1 MDSHEFSEL
10 IKKYQRGEISEKEKN
25 VLDEWFAS
33 MEKEEPKST
42 WSATDKQR
50 IMQQVLN
57 QIKPAD
63 TKIFPGTK
71 PQGSRFNAVYR
82 VAAAIAVF
90 LIASFLIWQQRSV
103 EPVGRRTVQSVSKGN
118 INKLILADGTLVWLK
133 GNSALTYPSS
143 FSGEIRKVSLEGEA
157 LFEVAKDSKHPFV
170 IQCGELTTTV
180 LGTSFNIKSTEK
192 NIEVVVLT
200 GKVALTSANDKKG
213 MILLPNE
220 KAVYNGE
227 QRLFEKRESEVEEKV
242 AAVKDTQYPMDFE
255 DTRMEEII
263 RRIEGKFNVKVR
275 ITDSNVANC
284 MITADFTDQSLEGTV
299 NMISQALG
307 FSYELSG
314 REVVVKG
321 GGCE

>member
-1 MDSHEFSEL
+1 
-10 IKKYQRGEISEKEKN
+10 
-25 VLDEWFAS
+25 
-33 MEKEEPKST
+33 
-42 WSATDKQR
+42 
-50 IMQQVLN
+50 
-57 QIKPAD
+57 
-63 TKIFPGTK
+63 
-71 PQGSRFNAVYR
+71 
-82 VAAAIAVF
+82 
-90 LIASFLIWQQRSV
+90 
-103 EPVGRRTVQSVSKGN
+103 
-118 INKLILADGTLVWLK
+118 
-133 GNSALTYPSS
+133 
-143 FSGEIRKVSLEGEA
+143 
-157 LFEVAKDSKHPFV
+157 V

-180 LGTSFNIKSTEK
+180 LGTSFNIKSTAK

-213 MILLPNE
+213 VILLPNE
-220 KAVYNGE
+220 KAVYNGD
-227 QRLFEKRESEVEEKV
+227 QGLLEKRESEVEEKV

-307 FSYELSG
+307 FSYEVNG
-314 REVVVKG
+314 REVMVKG

>member
-1 MDSHEFSEL
+1 MDGHEFSQL
-10 IKKYQRGEISEKEKN
+10 IKKYQQGDISEEEKN
-25 VLDEWFAS
+25 LLDEWFAS
-33 MEKEEPKST
+33 MEKEEVKAT
-42 WSATDKQR
+42 WTATDKQR
-50 IMQQVLN
+50 VMQQVLDH
-57 QIKPAD
+57 IKPAERE
-63 TKIFPGTK
+63 IFPK
-71 PQGSRFNAVYR
+71 HKLQRNPFSAVYR

-90 LIASFLIWQQRSV
+90 LIASYLIWQQPSV
-103 EPVGRRTVQSVSKGN
+103 EPVGLRTLQSVSNGS

-133 GNSALTYPSS
+133 GNSTLTYPSD
-143 FSGEIRKVSLEGEA
+143 FSGDLRKVSLQGEA
-157 LFEVAKDSKHPFV
+157 LFEVAKDPKHPFI
-170 IQCGELTTTV
+170 IQCGDLTTTV
-180 LGTSFNIKSTEK
+180 LGTSFNIKSITK

-200 GKVALTSANDKKG
+200 GKVALTSATDKKG
-213 MILLPNE
+213 LIVLPNQ

-227 QRLFEKRESEVEEKV
+227 QRLFEKTESEVDEKV

-307 FSYELSG
+307 FSYELKGS
-314 REVVVKG
+314 EVVVTG